1 MRPTRLGRDR
11 RATVPSPFPGMDPYL
26 ENPQL
31 WQDFHHRFAT
41 TMSEL
46 LNLFLPGEYF
56 AQMEQRLEVGIVDD
70 NEEDEAVRC
79 YIPDVSINAAP
90 WSDRSPSTALIAQ
103 PRATVSPSEDW
114 DVDVKMHKHLFI
126 EIREASGEHRLV
138 TLIEIVSPSNKRG
151 KDRTA
156 FVDKQNEIIASDASL
171 VVIDLL
177 RTGRRILPSDEIEQ
191 RLQMRKIRAD
201 YLVLIG
207 RAWDRSASRQ
217 HYQLFPFTLR
227 DTLPVIP
234 IPLREDGA
242 EPTLDLQ
249 FLLQRVYD
257 GGPYRRGAVNY
268 AKPPDPPLTEVE
280 SAWAA
285 QFMAAQKP

>member
-1 MRPTRLGRDR
+1 M
-11 RATVPSPFPGMDPYL
+11 PSPFPGMDPYL
-26 ENPQL
+26 ENPHL

-46 LNLFLPGEYF
+46 LNQFLPGEFF

-70 NEEDEAVRC
+70 GEYESVRH
-79 YIPDVSINAAP
+79 YIPDVSINSAG
-90 WSDRSPSTALIAQ
+90 WSGRGESTSLIAQ

-114 DVDVKMHKHLFI
+114 DVEIKMHKHLFI
-126 EIREASGEHRLV
+126 EVREASGEHRLV

-151 KDRTA
+151 KDRQA
-156 FVDKQNEIIASDASL
+156 FIDKQNEIIASDASL
-171 VVIDLL
+171 VEIDLL
-177 RTGRRILPSDEIEQ
+177 RTGRRILPSEEIET
-191 RLQMRKIRAD
+191 RLARRAIHPD

-207 RAWDRSASRQ
+207 RAWDRSPSRQ

-234 IPLREDGA
+234 IPLREGDA

-249 FLLQRVYD
+249 YLFQRVYD

-268 AKPPDPPLTEVE
+268 AKPPDPPLTEAE
-280 SAWAA
+280 LSWAA
-285 QFMAAQKP
+285 QFLAPRSV

>member
-1 MRPTRLGRDR
+1 M
-11 RATVPSPFPGMDPYL
+11 PSPFPGMDPYL
-26 ENPQL
+26 ENPHL

-41 TMSEL
+41 TMSDL
-46 LNLFLPGEYF
+46 MNQFLPGEFF

-70 NEEDEAVRC
+70 EENESVSR
-79 YIPDVSINAAP
+79 YIPDVSINAAA
-90 WSDRSPSTALIAQ
+90 WSDRGQSTALIAQ

-151 KDRTA
+151 KDRKA
-156 FVDKQNEIIASDASL
+156 FIDKQNEIIASDASL
-171 VVIDLL
+171 IVIDLL
-177 RTGRRILPSDEIEQ
+177 RTGPRILPSDEIEQ
-191 RLQMRKIRAD
+191 RLQNRKIRAD

-207 RAWDRSASRQ
+207 RAWDRTPSRQ

-234 IPLREDGA
+234 IPLRENNE

-249 FLLQRVYD
+249 YLLQRVYD
-257 GGPYRRGAVNY
+257 SGPYRRGAVNY
-268 AKPPDPPLTEVE
+268 TKPPDPPLTEAE
-280 SAWAA
+280 STWAA
-285 QFMAAQKP
+285 QFLTAPKS

>member
-1 MRPTRLGRDR
+1 M
-11 RATVPSPFPGMDPYL
+11 PSPFPGMDPYL
-26 ENPQL
+26 ENPHL
-31 WQDFHHRFAT
+31 WPDFHHRFAT

-46 LNLFLPGEYF
+46 LNQFLPGEF
-56 AQMEQRLEVGIVDD
+56 FSLIKQRMEVGIVDD
-70 NEEDEAVRC
+70 EADEEVSR
-79 YIPDVSINAAP
+79 YIPDVSINAAA
-90 WSDRSPSTALIAQ
+90 WSDRGESTALIAQ

-114 DVDVKMHKHLFI
+114 DVDVKMHKHLFV
-126 EIREASGEHRLV
+126 EVREASGVHRLV

-151 KDRTA
+151 KDRKA
-156 FVDKQNEIIASDASL
+156 FIDKQNEIIASDASL

-177 RTGRRILPSDEIEQ
+177 RTGPRILPSDEIEQ
-191 RLQMRKIRAD
+191 RLQKRKIHAD

-207 RAWDRSASRQ
+207 RAWDRTPSRQ
-217 HYQLFPFTLR
+217 HYQLFPFALR

-234 IPLREDGA
+234 IPLREGDA

-268 AKPPDPPLTEVE
+268 AKPPDPPLTEPE
-280 SAWAA
+280 MTWAA
-285 QFMAAQKP
+285 QFLAPQKS